1 MSDTQTP
8 QTPQTPASALDAIT
22 AAIQSVAASAGPSV
36 VSIGRN
42 GRGSGFVVAPG
53 RVATSAHNLRDQTVA
68 VTFADGRAEQG
79 TVHGVDADG
88 DLVVV
93 DVPTGDAAPLAFA
106 TDPAG
111 LGAAVVAVG
120 RGGHRSRTTLG
131 FVSAVD
137 QAFHGPRGR
146 VVRGSVEHTAALAR
160 GSSGGPVLN
169 TAGEVVGINTHRVG
183 DGFYLARA
191 ADDALR
197 ARIAELVEGRSVQ
210 RRTLGVAI
218 APGNVASQLR
228 QAVGLP
234 NRDGVLV
241 RGVDESG
248 PAGRAGVLV
257 GDLIVGLG
265 DTAIASVDDLQGAL
279 DAVTTD
285 SVQLALVRG
294 VDDVTV
300 TVSFADNG

>member
-1 MSDTQTP
+1 MTTNAAEHLSGISDTIH
-8 QTPQTPASALDAIT
+8 AI
-22 AAIQSVAASAGPSV
+22 AQSAGPAV

-42 GRGSGFVVAPG
+42 GRGSGFVVAAG
-53 RVATSAHNLRDQTVA
+53 RVLTSAHNLRDQTVA

-79 TVHGVDADG
+79 AVHGVDADG
-88 DLVVV
+88 DLVVI
-93 DVPTGDAAPLAFA
+93 DVPTGDVAPLTFA
-106 TDPAG
+106 ADLAG

-120 RGGHRSRTTLG
+120 RGGHRTRTTLG

-146 VVRGSVEHTAALAR
+146 VVRGSLEHTAPLAR

-191 ADDALR
+191 ADEALR
-197 ARIAELVEGRSVQ
+197 ARITELIEGRSVQ

-218 APGNVASQLR
+218 APANVASQLR

-234 NRDGVLV
+234 EHDGVLV
-241 RGVDESG
+241 RGVDDSG

-257 GDLIVGLG
+257 GDLIVRLG
-265 DTAIASVDDLQGAL
+265 DTAIASVDDLQDAL
-279 DAVTTD
+279 EAVTID
-285 SVQLALVRG
+285 SVEVGLVRG
-294 VDDVTV
+294 VDDLTV
-300 TVSFADNG
+300 TVSFATPE

>member
-1 MSDTQTP
+1 MSTEQAFVP
-8 QTPQTPASALDAIT
+8 ALDAIS
-22 AAIQSVAASAGPSV
+22 AIIQSVAGSAGPSV
-36 VSIGRN
+36 VSVGRN

-53 RVATSAHNLRDQTVA
+53 RVLTSAHNLRDQTVA
-68 VTFADGRAEQG
+68 VTFADGRSEQG
-79 TVHGVDADG
+79 AVHGVDADG
-88 DLVVV
+88 DLVVL
-93 DVPTGDAAPLAFA
+93 DVPTGDVAPLSFA
-106 TDPAG
+106 SDLPT
-111 LGAAVVAVG
+111 LGTAVVAVG

-146 VVRGSVEHTAALAR
+146 VVRGSLEHTAALAR

-191 ADDALR
+191 ADEALR
-197 ARIAELVEGRSVQ
+197 ARISELVEGRSVQ

-218 APGNVASQLR
+218 APGAVATQLR

-234 NRDGVLV
+234 ERDGVLV
-241 RGVDESG
+241 RGVDENG

-257 GDLIVGLG
+257 GDLIVGMG
-265 DTAIASVDDLQGAL
+265 DTAIGSVDDLQSAL
-279 DAVTTD
+279 DSVTAD
-285 SVQLALVRG
+285 AVQLALVRG
-294 VDDVTV
+294 VDDLTVTV
-300 TVSFADNG
+300 TFADNG

>member
-1 MSDTQTP
+1 MPADQTTSP
-8 QTPQTPASALDAIT
+8 ALDAISAT
-22 AAIQSVAASAGPSV
+22 IQSVAGSAGPSV

-53 RVATSAHNLRDQTVA
+53 RVLTSAHNLRDQTVA
-68 VTFADGRAEQG
+68 VTFADGRSEQG
-79 TVHGVDADG
+79 AVHGVDADG
-88 DLVVV
+88 DLVVL
-93 DVPTGDAAPLAFA
+93 DAPTGDAAPLVFA
-106 TDPAG
+106 SDLPT

-146 VVRGSVEHTAALAR
+146 VVRGSLEHTAALAR

-169 TAGEVVGINTHRVG
+169 AAGEVVGINTHRVG

-191 ADDALR
+191 ADEALR
-197 ARIAELVEGRSVQ
+197 ARIGELVEGRSVH

-234 NRDGVLV
+234 ERDGVLV
-241 RGVDESG
+241 RGVDENG

-257 GDLIVGLG
+257 GDLIVGMG
-265 DTAIASVDDLQGAL
+265 DTAIASVDDLQNAL
-279 DAVTTD
+279 DSVTAD
-285 SVQLALVRG
+285 SAQLALVRG
-294 VDDVTV
+294 VDDLTVTV
-300 TVSFADNG
+300 TFADNG